1 MYSLCV
7 KLSQVVGRNTV
18 FHKEN
23 PRKGDLEDF
32 RALPS
37 FTGIRMTSLLPRKT
51 KETGTRDPQNLPSP
65 AGTWAHAQATV
76 GPQLLM
82 LNGGTGVFLKL

>member
-1 MYSLCV
+1 MYSLFV
-7 KLSQVVGRNTV
+7 KLSQVVGRNTD

-37 FTGIRMTSLLPRKT
+37 FTGIRILGTPECSRHSYFPERLKKLVHGIHKTFLALLELGHTFRLLSVHSSLC
-51 KETGTRDPQNLPSP
+51 
-65 AGTWAHAQATV
+65 
-76 GPQLLM
+76 
-82 LNGGTGVFLKL
+82 